1 MRAPGGGRGGRLG
14 AGSRRL
20 AIALLLAG
28 AACTRTE
35 PLPDPDVVAR
45 LAGEP
50 IRNAEFEAHLRTILG
65 EQGEALASEALSQL
79 LDQFL
84 IERLLVRAA
93 VEAGRVEPGADAA
106 SAADALL
113 ALEPRPAPTEG
124 DIAAWFARNRARLA
138 LPERVELAEI
148 RTEDRLAAERA
159 RREILAGADFAA
171 TAGRVSTG
179 PAAERGGRQGVFA
192 RDELPPAFAAVVFRL
207 DVGGVSEV
215 VEADSTFH
223 LFQVLSRR
231 SAEEPTLEGARARAL
246 AALDAERADRSLAR
260 IVAAARSR
268 YAVEVFDRNLP
279 FAYRGTFPLARS
291 HDKR

>member
-1 MRAPGGGRGGRLG
+1 VRRARRLRGELGALLLG
-14 AGSRRL
+14 AGL
-20 AIALLLAG
+20 ALAG

-50 IRNAEFEAHLRTILG
+50 IRNAEFETHLRTILG

-93 VEAGRVEPGADAA
+93 VDAKRVEPGADAA

-113 ALEPRPAPTEG
+113 ALEPSAPPGE
-124 DIAAWFARNRARLA
+124 DEIAAWFTRNRARLA

-148 RTEDRLAAERA
+148 RTEERFAAERA
-159 RREILAGADFAA
+159 RREILAGADFAE
-171 TAGRVSTG
+171 TARRVSTG

-192 RDELPPAFAAVVFRL
+192 REELPPAFAAVVFRL

-215 VEADSTFH
+215 VESDSTFH

-231 SAEEPTLEGARARAL
+231 PAEEPTLAGSRERAVSAL
-246 AALDAERADRSLAR
+246 EAERADRALAR
-260 IVAAARSR
+260 VVAAARSR